1 MNGGRV
7 ALRLSTRAEL
17 NPACRSSMSSF
28 RKYHALDL
36 ESEGKDTGRLIEG
49 EDAVGAVILWRVV
62 KECLQEG
69 RMLRKQ
75 N

>member
-1 MNGGRV
+1 MSGDRV

-28 RKYHALDL
+28 RKCRALDL
-36 ESEGKDTGRLIEG
+36 KSEGKDTGQLIEG
-49 EDAVGAVILWRVV
+49 KNAVGALISWRVI

-69 RMLRKQ
+69 QTLRKQ